1 MPNIISSAELRNKY
15 NEVSELCHKYG
26 EPTFVTKN
34 GKGDLAIMSIE
45 AYEQMTARFELY
57 SLIQEGMDAVER
69 GDVRSYDDAMEEI
82 RAEIKARRS
91 RYPTRRRPSRCSDSL
106 PEEGTGDQY

>member
-15 NEVSELCHKYG
+15 NEVSEQCHKYG

-57 SLIQEGMDAVER
+57 SLVQEGLDAVER
-69 GDVRSYDDAMEEI
+69 GDVV
-82 RAEIKARRS
+82 
-91 RYPTRRRPSRCSDSL
+91 P
-106 PEEGTGDQY
+106 GDEFLAKLEKRFRT

>member
-45 AYEQMTARFELY
+45 TYEQMTARFELY
-57 SLIQEGMDAVER
+57 SLVQQGLDSVER
-69 GDVRSYDDAMEEI
+69 GDVQPYEDAIEEI

-91 RYPTRRRPSRCSDSL
+91 NK
-106 PEEGTGDQY
+106 

>member
-1 MPNIISSAELRNKY
+1 MPKIISSAELRNKY
-15 NEVSELCHKYG
+15 NEVSEQCHRYG

-57 SLIQEGMDAVER
+57 SLIQEGIDAVER
-69 GDVRSYDDAMEEI
+69 GDVRSYDEFA
-82 RAEIKARRS
+82 AELKAKRGW
-91 RYPTRRRPSRCSDSL
+91 DI
-106 PEEGTGDQY
+106 Q

>member
-34 GKGDLAIMSIE
+34 GRGDLAIMSIE
-45 AYEQMTARFELY
+45 TYEQMTARFELY
-57 SLIQEGMDAVER
+57 SLVQQGLDSVER
-69 GDVRSYDDAMEEI
+69 GDVQPYEDAMEEI

-91 RYPTRRRPSRCSDSL
+91 NK
-106 PEEGTGDQY
+106 

>member
-15 NEVSELCHKYG
+15 NEVSELCHRYG

-45 AYEQMTARFELY
+45 AYEQMNARYELY
-57 SLIQEGMDAVER
+57 SLIQEGLDDVER
-69 GDVRSYDDAMEEI
+69 GDVQPFDEAMAEI
-82 RAEIKARRS
+82 RAEINARRNK
-91 RYPTRRRPSRCSDSL
+91 
-106 PEEGTGDQY
+106 

>member
-15 NEVSELCHKYG
+15 NEVSEQCHKYG

-45 AYEQMTARFELY
+45 AYEQMTARFDLC
-57 SLIQEGMDAVER
+57 SLVQEGLDAVER
-69 GDVRSYDDAMEEI
+69 GDVLPYEEAMAEI

-91 RYPTRRRPSRCSDSL
+91 NK
-106 PEEGTGDQY
+106 

>member
-34 GKGDLAIMSIE
+34 GRGDLAIMSIE
-45 AYEQMTARFELY
+45 TYEQMTARFELY
-57 SLIQEGMDAVER
+57 SLVQQGLDSVER
-69 GDVRSYDDAMEEI
+69 GDVQPYEDAIEEI

-91 RYPTRRRPSRCSDSL
+91 NK
-106 PEEGTGDQY
+106 